1 MKKLFLFIFVVLGLL
16 GCFSSTKPKS
26 GPRIPKTSPIHAVSG
41 YLDALKGKNF
51 NKAYSYIT
59 VLYAGNLDQESWVL
73 NMTQTLV
80 DKSNWNLSNYRIES
94 VQIFGEQA
102 YVTAEL
108 EVSYKIP
115 KNDELVNKTVEVQY
129 VLSSIDNKWKINSD
143 DLVGKDSDTPDA
155 DNSF

>member
-1 MKKLFLFIFVVLGLL
+1 MKKLFFLIVVLLGLL
-16 GCFSSTKPKS
+16 GCFASKTPKS
-26 GPRIPKTSPIHAVSG
+26 GPKLPKISPIHTVTG

-51 NKAYSYIT
+51 NRAYSYIT
-59 VLYAGNLDQESWVL
+59 ILYAGNLDEESYVL
-73 NMTQTLV
+73 NMKNTFV
-80 DKSNWNLSNYRIES
+80 DKLNWNLSNYRIES

-108 EVSYKIP
+108 DVSYRLP

-129 VLSSIDNKWKINSD
+129 VLSSIGNKWKINSD
-143 DLVGKDSDTPDA
+143 GLVGKDTGTPKA

>member
-1 MKKLFLFIFVVLGLL
+1 MKKLFFLIVILPGLL
-16 GCFSSTKPKS
+16 ACVTSTKPKS
-26 GPRIPKTSPIHAVSG
+26 GPKIPRTSPIHTVTG
-41 YLDALKGKNF
+41 YLDALKAKNF

-59 VLYAGNLDQESWVL
+59 ILYAGNLDEESYVL
-73 NMTQTLV
+73 NMKKTLV

-108 EVSYKIP
+108 DVNYTLP
-115 KNDELVNKTVEVQY
+115 QNDEHVNKTVDVQY

-143 DLVGKDSDTPDA
+143 ALVGKDS
-155 DNSF
+155 

>member
-1 MKKLFLFIFVVLGLL
+1 MKRFFLLIVVLLGLL
-16 GCFSSTKPKS
+16 GCFASKTPKS
-26 GPRIPKTSPIHAVSG
+26 ATKRPKTSPIHTVTG

-59 VLYAGNLDQESWVL
+59 ILYAGNLDEESYVL
-73 NMTQTLV
+73 NMKNTFV
-80 DKSNWNLSNYRIES
+80 DQLNWNLSNYRVES

-108 EVSYKIP
+108 DVSYRLP
-115 KNDELVNKTVEVQY
+115 KNDEHINKTVEVQY
-129 VLSSIDNKWKINSD
+129 VLSSVDNKWKINSD
-143 DLVGKDSDTPDA
+143 GLVGNDTGAPKA

>member
-1 MKKLFLFIFVVLGLL
+1 MKKLFLLILVLLGLL
-16 GCFSSTKPKS
+16 GCYTSTKPKS
-26 GPRIPKTSPIHAVSG
+26 GPKIPKTSPIHAVSG

-51 NKAYSYIT
+51 NKAYSYISI
-59 VLYAGNLDQESWVL
+59 LYAGNLDEESWVL
-73 NMTQTLV
+73 NMRKTLV

-108 EVSYKIP
+108 DVSYRIP

-129 VLSSIDNKWKINSD
+129 VLSSMDNKWKINSD
-143 DLVGKDSDTPDA
+143 DLVGKDSETPNA

>member
-1 MKKLFLFIFVVLGLL
+1 MKKLFYLVVIIPGLFA
-16 GCFSSTKPKS
+16 CFGGTQPKS
-26 GPRIPKTSPIHAVSG
+26 SPKAPKASPIHTVSG

-51 NKAYSYIT
+51 KKAYSYIT
-59 VLYAGNLDQESWVL
+59 ILYAGNLDQESWVL
-73 NMTQTLV
+73 NMTKTLV
-80 DKSNWNLSNYRIES
+80 DKSNWNLSNYRIEG

-108 EVSYKIP
+108 DVSYRIP

-143 DLVGKDSDTPDA
+143 DLVGKDSEIPNA
-155 DNSF
+155 DNSL